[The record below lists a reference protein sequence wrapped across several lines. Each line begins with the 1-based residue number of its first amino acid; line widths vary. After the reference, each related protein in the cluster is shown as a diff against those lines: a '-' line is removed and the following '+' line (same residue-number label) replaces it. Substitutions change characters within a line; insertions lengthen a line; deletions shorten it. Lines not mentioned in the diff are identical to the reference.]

1 MRRFVSI
8 LIAVVTLC
16 AALSG
21 CGWVRAGNRSPN
33 KPTAFVLRGYA
44 SVAGAPAGQPG
55 AECQVPASGIG
66 ANTPVHVSD
75 PSGHALATGA
85 LRDGVLAADGSAYR
99 CNFAFEIYGVPGG
112 HATYEISVNDRPP
125 VSFPATELR
134 EDKPA
139 VIRVA
144 NP

>member
-1 MRRFVSI
+1 MRRFLSTV
-8 LIAVVTLC
+8 IAVVTLC

-55 AECQVPASGIG
+55 AACEVPASGIG
-66 ANTPVHVSD
+66 PNAPVHVAD
-75 PSGHALATGA
+75 PPGHALATGT
-85 LRDGVLAADGSAYR
+85 LRDGVLATDGTGYR

-112 HATYEISVNDRPP
+112 HTTYEISVNDRPP
-125 VSFPATELR
+125 VSFPAEELR
-134 EDKPA
+134 QDKPA
-139 VIRVA
+139 VI
-144 NP
+144 PIP